1 MPNLSHIN
9 ELTIPSVE
17 QGTGIA
23 NSGIAPLHSMRIWS
37 CGHSL
42 RRYCSRSHLRSR
54 CGNKTNRTTTRD
66 DIISC
71 QTSEDHSATTRI
83 PFNPYLDSSVEKLE
97 KRSTKSFEGARQLY
111 YLESIKSVILGP
123 SQYDSAPGQRVA
135 T

>member
-1 MPNLSHIN
+1 MSLTAPEWKVIEWPTDYPIQFNFNLIF
-9 ELTIPSVE
+9 T
-17 QGTGIA
+17 
-23 NSGIAPLHSMRIWS
+23 
-37 CGHSL
+37 SL
-42 RRYCSRSHLRSR
+42 ATLC
-54 CGNKTNRTTTRD
+54 RD
-66 DIISC
+66 DITSC

-123 SQYDSAPGQRVA
+123 SQYDSTPGQRVA